1 MNEEGWR
8 SDRVEVTC
16 EEKNDCLFR
25 REAILNIHHLHISM
39 IIISS
44 LQSTSLVFSF
54 LHCFQYT
61 VLYYDKDVL

>member
-1 MNEEGWR
+1 MNEEDWR

-44 LQSTSLVFSF
+44 LQSSCILFSSLLSIYSAI
-54 LHCFQYT
+54 L
-61 VLYYDKDVL
+61 